1 MCVWDQPRMKV
12 PCWKSCHRYSK
23 KFKPRSNY
31 GEVMK
36 RKNKPLLGIENAR
49 VLHAKLDWEG
59 DMLYVAQNWTF
70 KEEFKDKK
78 YESLRKALVK
88 AAADLDDYC
97 ALYRV
102 DDEVEEDAP

>member
-1 MCVWDQPRMKV
+1 
-12 PCWKSCHRYSK
+12 
-23 KFKPRSNY
+23 
-31 GEVMK
+31 MK

-102 DDEVEEDAP
+102 DDEVEEDAPEEEPDDAETCDRCGDALNKNGGCDTCADVKH